1 MSFNKKDIRVTF
13 QLSAENFNSAGNT
26 KIVSGLACTFN
37 IEQVAAPDFCKAQG
51 KIYNMNIDDI
61 AKLTTL
67 SFEPLAVE
75 KRNLIKIETTENNID
90 FTTVFVGEIEN
101 AFGDFNS
108 TPDIALTINAM
119 SGTYA
124 MKLPASPLSNKGAT
138 PVKDLFNKLVIQAG
152 YKLETNITA
161 SVNNIYLQ
169 GSIMQQ
175 IYALARTIGAK
186 VIIDNDIL
194 RVMKKDESLK
204 NGTVLINAKSGLIGH
219 PTFSNQGIILSCE
232 YNPRIKQQGL
242 IQVESIVPKATGTWR
257 VIKLNHIIAANIPA
271 GGDWKTQIEAVYY

>member
-1 MSFNKKDIRVTF
+1 MSFSKKDIRVTF
-13 QLSAENFNSAGNT
+13 QLGAGSFNSAGNT
-26 KIVSGLACTFN
+26 KIITGLACSFN

-67 SFEPLAVE
+67 SFEPLAVD

-101 AFGDFNS
+101 AFGDFNAA
-108 TPDIALTINAM
+108 PDIALTINAM
-119 SGTYA
+119 SGSYA
-124 MKLPASPLSNKGAT
+124 MKLPASPISSKGT
-138 PVKDLFNKLVIQAG
+138 TLVKDLFNKLAMQAG
-152 YKLETNITA
+152 YKFETDITA

-169 GSIMQQ
+169 GSVMQQ
-175 IYALARTIGAK
+175 IYSLARAIGAK

-204 NGTVLINAKSGLIGH
+204 NGTVLINAESGLIAY
-219 PTFSNQGIILSCE
+219 PTFSNQGIVLSCE

-257 VIKLNHIIAANIPA
+257 VIKINHIIAANIPA
-271 GGDWKTQIEAVYY
+271 GGEWKTQIEATYL

>member
-1 MSFNKKDIRVTF
+1 MSYSKKDIRVIF
-13 QLSAENFNSAGNT
+13 QLGAGSFSAGGNT
-26 KIVSGLACTFN
+26 KIVSGLACSFN

-75 KRNLIKIETTENNID
+75 KRNIIKIETTDNNID
-90 FTTVFVGEIEN
+90 YTTVFIGEIEN
-101 AFGDFNS
+101 AFGDFNAA
-108 TPDIALTINAM
+108 PDIALNINAM

-124 MKLPASPLSNKGAT
+124 MKLPASPLSAKGST
-138 PVKDLFNKLVIQAG
+138 PVKDLLNKLVTQAG
-152 YKLETNITA
+152 YKLETDITA

-169 GSIMQQ
+169 GSLMQQ
-175 IYALARTIGAK
+175 IYSVARAIGAK
-186 VIIDNDIL
+186 VIIDNDVL

-204 NGTVLINAKSGLIGH
+204 NGTVLINAGSGLIGY

-232 YNPRIKQQGL
+232 YNPLIKQQGL
-242 IQVESIVPKATGTWR
+242 IQVESVVPKSTGTWR
-257 VIKLNHIIAANIPA
+257 VIKLNHIIAANMPA
-271 GGDWKTQIEAVYY
+271 GGDWKTQVEATYL

>member
-1 MSFNKKDIRVTF
+1 MSFSKKDIRVTF
-13 QLSAENFNSAGNT
+13 QLGADNFNNANNT
-26 KIVSGLACTFN
+26 KIISGLACSFN
-37 IEQVAAPDFCKAQG
+37 IEQVAAPDFCKVQG

-67 SFEPLAVE
+67 SFEPLAVD
-75 KRNLIKIETTENNID
+75 KRNIIKIETTENNID

-101 AFGDFNS
+101 AFGDFN
-108 TPDIALTINAM
+108 TAPDIALIVNAM

-124 MKLPASPLSNKGAT
+124 MKLPASPISSKST
-138 PVKDLFNKLVIQAG
+138 TQVKDLFNKLAMQAG
-152 YKLETNITA
+152 YKLETDITA

-169 GSIMQQ
+169 GSVMQQ
-175 IYALARTIGAK
+175 IYSLARAIGAK

-204 NGTVLINAKSGLIGH
+204 NGTVLINASSGLIGY
-219 PTFSNQGIILSCE
+219 PTFSNQGIVLSCE

-271 GGDWKTQIEAVYY
+271 DGDWKTQIEAVYY

>member
-1 MSFNKKDIRVTF
+1 MSFSKKDIRVTF
-13 QLSAENFNSAGNT
+13 QLGADNFNNTNNT
-26 KIVSGLACTFN
+26 KIISGLACSFN
-37 IEQVAAPDFCKAQG
+37 IEQVAAPDFCKVQG

-67 SFEPLAVE
+67 SFEPLAVT

-101 AFGDFNS
+101 AFGDFNAA
-108 TPDIALTINAM
+108 PDIALTINAM

-124 MKLPASPLSNKGAT
+124 MKLPASPISSKGT
-138 PVKDLFNKLVIQAG
+138 TQVKDLFDKLAMQAG
-152 YKLETNITA
+152 YKLETDITA

-169 GSIMQQ
+169 GSVMQQ
-175 IYALARTIGAK
+175 IYALARAVGAK

-204 NGTVLINAKSGLIGH
+204 NGTVLINAESGLIGY

-242 IQVESIVPKATGTWR
+242 IQVESIVPKATGSWR
-257 VIKLNHIIAANIPA
+257 VIKINHIIAANIPA
-271 GGDWKTQIEAVYY
+271 GGEWKTQIEAVYY

>member
-1 MSFNKKDIRVTF
+1 MSFSKKDIRVTF
-13 QLSAENFNSAGNT
+13 QLGADNFNNANNT
-26 KIVSGLACTFN
+26 KIISGLACSFN

-75 KRNLIKIETTENNID
+75 KRNIIKIETTENNID

-101 AFGDFNS
+101 AFGDFN
-108 TPDIALTINAM
+108 TAPDIALTINAM
-119 SGTYA
+119 SGSYA
-124 MKLPASPLSNKGAT
+124 MKLPASPISSKGT
-138 PVKDLFNKLVIQAG
+138 TLVKDLFNKLAMQAG
-152 YKLETNITA
+152 YKLETDIT
-161 SVNNIYLQ
+161 
-169 GSIMQQ
+169 
-175 IYALARTIGAK
+175 K
-186 VIIDNDIL
+186 VIIDNNIL

-204 NGTVLINAKSGLIGH
+204 NGTVLINAESGLIAY
-219 PTFSNQGIILSCE
+219 PTFSNQGIVLSCE

-257 VIKLNHIIAANIPA
+257 VIKINHIIAANIPA
-271 GGDWKTQIEAVYY
+271 GGDWKTQIEATYL